1 MSAGKDAQNGVLIWS
16 FEGEG
21 NRKRFWDEN
30 STRRA
35 DLSTEIIERL
45 ATGDATVE
53 DLHAASSAPQSSLSM
68 PPKSLAVTC
77 QHPSSGRQEEVM
89 G

>member
-1 MSAGKDAQNGVLIWS
+1 MKI
-16 FEGEG
+16 
-21 NRKRFWDEN
+21 RHDELFD
-30 STRRA
+30 

-68 PPKSLAVTC
+68 PPKSLASIP
-77 QHPSSGRQEEVM
+77 HLGGWEVM